1 MRPIDHLFAALDALR
16 HLPPTHPLRMAALDR
31 VWFAL
36 YPDWQPVAVECEPC
50 PF

>member
-16 HLPPTHPLRMAALDR
+16 HLSPVHPLRMAALDR
-31 VWFAL
+31 IWFAT
-36 YPDWQPVAVECEPC
+36 YPDWVDEEVECEPC